1 MESQQHSTNHAATI
15 SGIAFSPRMDEL
27 AALLRAQAPERTA
40 VLLDDLE
47 QQEHYEVARI
57 NEQLRKA
64 IVNRGESYYAL
75 AKRAGV
81 DAVVISRF
89 VCGERD
95 LRLDTA
101 AKLAAAL
108 GLELTVKGA

>member
-1 MESQQHSTNHAATI
+1 MESQQRSTHHAAT
-15 SGIAFSPRMDEL
+15 SGIAFDPRMAEL
-27 AALLRAQAPERTA
+27 DVLLRAQAPERTA
-40 VLLDDLE
+40 ALHEELE
-47 QQEHYEVARI
+47 EQEYREMARI
-57 NEQLRKA
+57 NDQLRKA
-64 IVNRGESYYAL
+64 IEKRDESYYAL
-75 AKRAGV
+75 AKRSGV

-108 GLELTVKGA
+108 GLELTAK

>member
-1 MESQQHSTNHAATI
+1 
-15 SGIAFSPRMDEL
+15 MDEL
-27 AALLRAQAPERTA
+27 AALLMAQAPERTA
-40 VLLDDLE
+40 DLLEELE
-47 QQEHYEVARI
+47 EQEYREMARI

-64 IVNRGESYYAL
+64 IEKRDESYYAL
-75 AKRAGV
+75 AKRSGV

-108 GLELTVKGA
+108 GLELTAK

>member
-1 MESQQHSTNHAATI
+1 MESQQRSTHHAAT
-15 SGIAFSPRMDEL
+15 SGIASDPRMDEL
-27 AALLRAQAPERTA
+27 AALLMAQAPERTA
-40 VLLDDLE
+40 DLLEELE
-47 QQEHYEVARI
+47 EQEYREMARI
-57 NEQLRKA
+57 NDQLRKA
-64 IVNRGESYYAL
+64 IEKRDESYYAL
-75 AKRAGV
+75 AKRSGV

-108 GLELTVKGA
+108 GLELTAK

>member
-1 MESQQHSTNHAATI
+1 
-15 SGIAFSPRMDEL
+15 MDEL

-64 IVNRGESYYAL
+64 IEKRDESYYAL

-95 LRLDTA
+95 LRLETA

>member
-1 MESQQHSTNHAATI
+1 MQKLKNLNNQQDDKLH
-15 SGIAFSPRMDEL
+15 
-27 AALLRAQAPERTA
+27 QA
-40 VLLDDLE
+40 LLDDLE
-47 QQEHYEVARI
+47 QQEHLEMARI
-57 NEQLRKA
+57 NDQLRKA
-64 IVNRGESYYAL
+64 IEKGDESYYAL
-75 AKRAGV
+75 AKRSGV

-108 GLELTVKGA
+108 GLELTAKGA